1 MVLRAPHLWPF
12 FLSDSISGGWLLSN
26 SIVVVVVVVVVV
38 LLLGAAQVRL
48 SAPHPLPSWASS
60 SSAACH
66 LAPFPPLTMALSWRT
81 FLEPVVAHAAVVTCQ
96 KLIGRFRDTM
106 LRQCANRVFLT
117 GGSSLIHGPM
127 SRVASGRSHG
137 TVRVRLNR
145 CCVRA
150 GLWRTEPLRLKATQS
165 EITAALQRSDV
176 FSNIRKWS
184 KLQLVAMTGVV
195 ACVVL
200 IVPSADAVDALKT
213 CTCLLKECRIE
224 LAKCIANPS
233 CAANVACLNTCN
245 NRPDETECQIK
256 CGDLFENTVV
266 DEFNDCAVSR
276 KKCVPRKSDVGEFPV
291 PDPSALVKNFNMA
304 DFSGKWYISSGLNP
318 TFDTFDCQLHEFHV
332 EGDKLIGN
340 LTWRIRTPDS
350 GFFTRSATQRFVQ
363 DPSQPGILYNHDN
376 EFLHYQDDWYIIS
389 SKVEN
394 KDDDYI
400 FVYYRGRNDAWDGY
414 GGSVLYTR
422 SKTVPETI
430 IPELERAAKS
440 IGRDF
445 STFIRTDNTCGP
457 EPPLVERIEKTVE
470 EGEKTIINEVK
481 EIEGEVEE
489 LEKEEVSLFQKLGEG
504 LMEVKQDV
512 MNFLQG
518 LSKEEMELLDQL
530 NMEATQVEKVFSRAL
545 PLRKLR

>member
-1 MVLRAPHLWPF
+1 MRSF
-12 FLSDSISGGWLLSN
+12 
-26 SIVVVVVVVVVV
+26 
-38 LLLGAAQVRL
+38 
-48 SAPHPLPSWASS
+48 
-60 SSAACH
+60 
-66 LAPFPPLTMALSWRT
+66 
-81 FLEPVVAHAAVVTCQ
+81 
-96 KLIGRFRDTM
+96 RFRDM
-106 LRQCANRVFLT
+106 MSRHCANRIFLS
-117 GGSSLIHGPM
+117 GGSNILHGLK
-127 SRVASGRSHG
+127 SRGRATRRHSA
-137 TVRVRLNR
+137 VRFRR

-150 GLWRTEPLRLKATQS
+150 NFWRTDHLPVKVTPS
-165 EITAALQRSDV
+165 EIIEVLQASDV
-176 FSNIRKWS
+176 FGGIRKWS
-184 KLQLVAMTGVV
+184 RLQLVTMTGVM

-200 IVPSADAVDALKT
+200 VVPSADAVDALKT

-256 CGDLFENTVV
+256 CGDLFENSVV
-266 DEFNDCAVSR
+266 DEFNECAVSR

-291 PDPSALVKNFNMA
+291 PDPAALVKNFNMS
-304 DFSGKWYISSGLNP
+304 DFNGKWYISSGLNP

-332 EGDKLIGN
+332 EGDKLIAN
-340 LTWRIRTPDS
+340 ITWRIRTPDS
-350 GFFTRSATQRFVQ
+350 GFFTRSTVQRFVQ

-400 FVYYRGRNDAWDGY
+400 LVYYRGRNDAWDGY

-440 IGRDF
+440 VGRDF

-470 EGEKTIINEVK
+470 EGEKTIIREVT
-481 EIEGEVEE
+481 EIEGEIEEEVEE
-489 LEKEEVSLFQKLGEG
+489 LEKEEATLFQKLAEG
-504 LMEVKQDV
+504 LVEVKQDL

-518 LSKEEMELLDQL
+518 LSKEEMELLDEM
-530 NMEATQVEKVFSRAL
+530 NMEATEVEKVFSRAL

>member
-1 MVLRAPHLWPF
+1 MMSRH
-12 FLSDSISGGWLLSN
+12 
-26 SIVVVVVVVVVV
+26 
-38 LLLGAAQVRL
+38 
-48 SAPHPLPSWASS
+48 
-60 SSAACH
+60 
-66 LAPFPPLTMALSWRT
+66 
-81 FLEPVVAHAAVVTCQ
+81 
-96 KLIGRFRDTM
+96 
-106 LRQCANRVFLT
+106 CANRVFLP
-117 GGSSLIHGPM
+117 GGSSILHSPK
-127 SRVASGRSHG
+127 SRRDAIGRHSA
-137 TVRVRLNR
+137 TVRFRR
-145 CCVRA
+145 CCLRA
-150 GLWRTEPLRLKATQS
+150 NFWRTDHLPVKVTPS
-165 EITAALQRSDV
+165 EIIEALQVSDV
-176 FSNIRKWS
+176 LSGIWKWS
-184 KLQLVAMTGVV
+184 RMQLVTMVGVA

-200 IVPSADAVDALKT
+200 VVPSADAVDALKT

-256 CGDLFENTVV
+256 CGDLFENSVV
-266 DEFNDCAVSR
+266 DEFNECAVSR

-291 PDPSALVKNFNMA
+291 PDPSALVKSFNMA
-304 DFSGKWYISSGLNP
+304 DFNGKWYISSGLNP

-332 EGDKLIGN
+332 EGDKLIAN
-340 LTWRIRTPDS
+340 ITWRIRTPDS
-350 GFFTRSATQRFVQ
+350 GFFTRSTVQQFVQ
-363 DPSQPGILYNHDN
+363 DPSQPGVLYNHDN

-440 IGRDF
+440 VGRDF

-470 EGEKTIINEVK
+470 EGEKTIIKEVK
-481 EIEGEVEE
+481 EIEGEIEEEVEE
-489 LEKEEVSLFQKLGEG
+489 LEKEEATLFQKLADG
-504 LMEVKQDV
+504 LMEVKQDL

-518 LSKEEMELLDQL
+518 LSKEEMELLDEM
-530 NMEATQVEKVFSRAL
+530 NMEATEVEKVFSRAL